1 MANGWKPKKGCKVSL
16 NNVFSINYD
25 QYVVDEIAKG
35 LYKNKRKYR
44 EILAYLGSLWVT
56 QDQEGTTLMSFIR
69 VSLMIIPIRLIR
81 N

>member
-35 LYKNKRKYR
+35 LYKSKRKYK
-44 EILAYLGSLWVT
+44 EMLAYLGKFW
-56 QDQEGTTLMSFIR
+56 GI
-69 VSLMIIPIRLIR
+69 
-81 N
+81 